1 MEIHVLFMEILCTV
15 QSIIILLIIG
25 IVAESSIIVCTY
37 ILTFMYA
44 HIYTHSCTAK
54 PVLERVQKLRLSADD
69 FDTLEVIGRGAFGEV
84 KVGNQFMIN

>member
-54 PVLERVQKLRLSADD
+54 PVLERVQNCDYQLMILILWKSLAEVH
-69 FDTLEVIGRGAFGEV
+69 LE
-84 KVGNQFMIN
+84 K